1 MRMMS
6 HCKGNVLHVCG
17 PAARPHRT
25 RRLAEAPV
33 LRPCTWAASVRTTAP
48 PPAVR
53 THSSRT
59 STPRPR
65 FNSVHSRN
73 TAQLSEDWKSHSF
86 GSQAVNIIP
95 WYLKKFCC
103 VLCVLVR
110 ARTRQHMCVYSTTRR
125 NRNPINRNHL
135 DICLRSSHKH
145 RNSLTWVLVDLTVC
159 FTYMYPDELRR
170 PCQCFPPAESTIVIM
185 GARTTSRIDYRDH
198 GSSY

>member
-33 LRPCTWAASVRTTAP
+33 LRPCTRAASVRTTAP

-125 NRNPINRNHL
+125 NRNPANRNHL
-135 DICLRSSHKH
+135 GMMSR
-145 RNSLTWVLVDLTVC
+145 V
-159 FTYMYPDELRR
+159 
-170 PCQCFPPAESTIVIM
+170 
-185 GARTTSRIDYRDH
+185 RIDT
-198 GSSY
+198 SSRRSLGMPPPGLTAQPGFLTSEPL